1 MGDGASLIPQYTV
14 SCLLENS
21 NEGSVSATRF
31 TVDHNI
37 YPLLLDCLIHGYE
50 KVATLAMDAIENIA
64 GSPAGIDIVLSA
76 NTKEVTHL
84 GALAAQFSSLGWVR
98 VLALIVRLFSISP
111 RANVA
116 LVVQK
121 SNLLGLFEAKIKNND
136 TLSTLSILEALYEL
150 SEIEHG
156 REFSTLLQLLS
167 SVISMISLYNFSSNK
182 SMESILR
189 TGAKAVSGRL
199 LSKENYIL
207 ADELSV
213 KTVLSAIDRI
223 LSSTGTQE
231 IDECEPAL
239 EALGQIQSSI
249 QGAQFLLSSYPPAA
263 RHVIYTAFDR
273 QGRGK

>member
-167 SVISMISLYNFSSNK
+167 SVISNK